1 MENKKQAALDKLVA
15 KACNWAESRKAK
27 AAAPPDQKS
36 AAQTKHRQSEHELA
50 EAVEHYRKLPG
61 R

>member
-15 KACNWAESRKAK
+15 KACNWSDSRKAK
-27 AAAPPDQKS
+27 AAAPPEQKA

-50 EAVEHYRKLPG
+50 EAVEKFQQSQR
-61 R
+61 